1 MADVPVNLYQTNV
14 ILCPER
20 KGKIPRHSFQPP
32 RSQSWLTG
40 GRSHLVFP
48 SGQVPTP
55 YPVVIPEGVRHPAQ
69 LALNLFRVPKW
80 ENHVSE
86 TVTETDGHCY

>member
-1 MADVPVNLYQTNV
+1 M
-14 ILCPER
+14 
-20 KGKIPRHSFQPP
+20 
-32 RSQSWLTG
+32 
-40 GRSHLVFP
+40 VFP

-86 TVTETDGHCY
+86 TVTKTDGHCYEVSETGIRERFTATSIPGPIPSGDP

>member
-1 MADVPVNLYQTNV
+1 MD
-14 ILCPER
+14 
-20 KGKIPRHSFQPP
+20 IPDPGIKLGSYALQEDFLP
-32 RSQSWLTG
+32 
-40 GRSHLVFP
+40 LVFP

-86 TVTETDGHCY
+86 TVTKTDGHCY